1 MGSGMVELAVRLSP
15 AAGRQK
21 ADPREKAREPKS
33 PAGNGC
39 ATTTARAAVAK
50 RTGWEMQRKRYLYI
64 DHRGPG
70 DFVQAQQGVLNCEI
84 GAFAALTLVTTQIP
98 TEPRRPTAPPVPTQA
113 PKIHHVEVYW
123 HTVSYRTVGLLTS
136 LVIVIVIAGIFVMMP
151 NWTGAITKK
160 LSNALGNT
168 ESESLSSA
176 QTQAKFV
183 NLDGRV
189 QVKKV
194 NSVTWADA
202 DYHTTLDKGDLIQT
216 GSDGAARI
224 TFADGTE
231 YTVNKDTLITVEE
244 NTVTRDRSNTA
255 VRINTGAVDLATPT
269 WTLRDAQ
276 AAVSVEDAT
285 AFMKQNSRAT
295 VTNDPKKNEHEIL
308 VASGSAEVRRGSE
321 RIELTQ
327 WEKANFPT
335 GGAMQKSSVLA
346 PPGLVAP
353 LNHAPI
359 ISESPKSAAIRFEWQ
374 PVADA
379 VSYTLRISPTTMF
392 TKLVKEVKVSGASAE
407 VTGIDAGDYFW
418 NVTAINAKKESSEFS
433 ETFNFSLVEQGKT
446 QEMRL
451 EIESTQ
457 IHGRVAELIGK
468 TEPGAA
474 LIINGQAVANISQD
488 GTFRHFTEPLEP
500 GQHTIVVIGSNRR
513 GGTAKQQISIV
524 VPK

>member
-1 MGSGMVELAVRLSP
+1 ML
-15 AAGRQK
+15 
-21 ADPREKAREPKS
+21 
-33 PAGNGC
+33 
-39 ATTTARAAVAK
+39 
-50 RTGWEMQRKRYLYI
+50 
-64 DHRGPG
+64 
-70 DFVQAQQGVLNCEI
+70 DFGFGGTPEQPP
-84 GAFAALTLVTTQIP
+84 VTTQTPIEPQRP
-98 TEPRRPTAPPVPTQA
+98 TTAPPAPPNA
-113 PKIHHVEVYW
+113 PKIRHVEVYW
-123 HTVSYRTVGLLTS
+123 HTVTYKTVVTIAVLLA
-136 LVIVIVIAGIFVMMP
+136 VIIVAGIFVVKP
-151 NWTGAITKK
+151 AWTELISKK
-160 LSNALGNT
+160 VLGSGET
-168 ESESLSSA
+168 EAVANS

-231 YTVNKDTLITVEE
+231 YTVNHDTLITVEE
-244 NTVTRDRSNTA
+244 NNVTREHSNTA

-285 AFMKQNSRAT
+285 AYMKQNSRAT
-295 VTNDPKKNEHEIL
+295 VKNDPNKNEHEITISTGGAQ
-308 VASGSAEVRRGSE
+308 VQRGNE

-327 WEKANFPT
+327 WEKASFAN
-335 GGAMQKSSVLA
+335 GAPIQKSNVLA
-346 PPGLVAP
+346 PPGLVSP
-353 LNHAPI
+353 LNLAPI
-359 ISESPKSAAIRFEWQ
+359 MAENPKTEKIRFEWQ
-374 PVADA
+374 PVDEA
-379 VSYTLRISPTTMF
+379 VGYTLRISPTSMF
-392 TKLVKEVKVSGASAE
+392 TKTVREVPVSGTSTVVSGLE
-407 VTGIDAGDYFW
+407 AGDYFW
-418 NVTAINAKKESSEFS
+418 NVTASDAKKQTSEYS
-433 ETFNFSLVEQGKT
+433 ETFKFTLVAQGKT
-446 QEMRL
+446 QDMRL

-474 LIINGQAVANISQD
+474 LIINGQSVANISQD

-513 GGTAKQQISIV
+513 GGTAMKQITIV